1 MKLNGSVGKMGR
13 NDKGDVALVQQALAT
28 IKVKGKFGSQPL
40 WKGHVDGRNS
50 RDLEAAIGCFQFA
63 KGLRPTGKLDAI
75 GPGITR
81 LRQTLPASFRA
92 TEAIRGTTAS
102 VSGQADPRGAA
113 RKAADKVKAAAPF
126 PVKERTALADA
137 ILKVAK
143 ELDIALASKEH
154 WITRDGRFATGFD
167 IDGDLAG
174 TPSEKSQVM
183 QKITQ
188 VVTRNGVWLRRMPNT
203 LDFESRRQLRSLKA
217 AAKTLPAAD
226 KELLE
231 LTVTPKGPVLTAL
244 AQGCAELI
252 RSGAIGTPR
261 GKEEH
266 ELILEAAA
274 NADPA
279 LAKKL
284 AAAAD
289 GEARLRKELAA
300 LEGAAA
306 ATARTLDL
314 DSNVRVWY
322 AQQIKRMSDELLA
335 AARAGRIPWEEAR
348 LQAHEARGTILNDA
362 RDRGGRP
369 WAANGLKC
377 SRRQTGRSRRS
388 TPEFWHETSAAVR
401 SKASRRQNAGAF
413 SKSPLHRLENQIR

>member
-1 MKLNGSVGKMGR
+1 
-13 NDKGDVALVQQALAT
+13 
-28 IKVKGKFGSQPL
+28 
-40 WKGHVDGRNS
+40 
-50 RDLEAAIGCFQFA
+50 
-63 KGLRPTGKLDAI
+63 
-75 GPGITR
+75 
-81 LRQTLPASFRA
+81 
-92 TEAIRGTTAS
+92 
-102 VSGQADPRGAA
+102 
-113 RKAADKVKAAAPF
+113 
-126 PVKERTALADA
+126 
-137 ILKVAK
+137 
-143 ELDIALASKEH
+143 
-154 WITRDGRFATGFD
+154 
-167 IDGDLAG
+167 
-174 TPSEKSQVM
+174 M

-217 AAKTLPAAD
+217 AAKALPAAD

-261 GKEEH
+261 GKEEYS
-266 ELILEAAA
+266 LILEAAA

-279 LAKKL
+279 LAKQL

-314 DSNVRVWY
+314 DSNVRLWY

-335 AARAGRIPWEEAR
+335 AARAGQIPWEEAR
-348 LQAHEARGTILNDA
+348 LQAHEARGTIMDDA
-362 RDRGGRP
+362 RDKGSAVGRKWAEDLKKTNKSLAEIDARILKREFGGRSFESL
-369 WAANGLKC
+369 AEAEQ
-377 SRRQTGRSRRS
+377 R
-388 TPEFWHETSAAVR
+388 
-401 SKASRRQNAGAF
+401 
-413 SKSPLHRLENQIR
+413 